1 MRVKCEKCGSQLVVD
16 KGVYVCP
23 ACGTV
28 YGVVFDSEL
37 DEERF
42 SEARLDGVV
51 HGSFVTG
58 SRSLKLLQVRL
69 SHGAREQALLRAKRQ
84 LAILKHA
91 LNLGERECSVI
102 LSDYM
107 RFAAAAARKGVKLR
121 RAALLL
127 AVTYLRSRERLA
139 RVNLKALVSELRR
152 RGVRVRLGDV
162 LRALAF
168 LRSEGAVADSWE
180 LLLRVYAGV
189 LASLSGISSERLL
202 RRAEELLASMRRRL
216 TGRSRRNVAAAVVYV
231 AGELEGAVVPLARYA
246 RLAAIPVSSLKANVD
261 LVRALSFLEE
271 LEEESPGDA
280 AEEGGARDK
289 AEKTPPVA
297 IDNPPSIRA

>member
-1 MRVKCEKCGSQLVVD
+1 VKCENCGAWLVVD

-28 YGVVFDSEL
+28 HGVVFDGGF

-42 SEARLDGVV
+42 SGARLDGVV

-91 LNLGERECSVI
+91 LNLGERECDII
-102 LSDYM
+102 LSD
-107 RFAAAAARKGVKLR
+107 FVHFVETAARRGVKLR

-127 AVTYLRSRERLA
+127 AVTYLRRERLA
-139 RVNLKALVSELRR
+139 RVNLKALVNELRR
-152 RGVRVRLGDV
+152 RGFRVRLGDV
-162 LRALAF
+162 IDALSF
-168 LRSEGAVADSWE
+168 LRSEGAMQTEDWE
-180 LLLRVYAGV
+180 TLLRVYTSI

-202 RRAEELLASMRRRL
+202 RRAEELLTSMRRRL

-261 LVRALSFLEE
+261 LVRALSFLESAE
-271 LEEESPGDA
+271 PSP
-280 AEEGGARDK
+280 
-289 AEKTPPVA
+289 
-297 IDNPPSIRA
+297 